1 MASVFSVKTR
11 EHLRRWAVR
20 TLPRWGVVLGCLAVG
35 GVAVLWSARNTWVVE
50 IEDNRGAYG
59 RTILTFADARDLY
72 AVTGVAAPGEYDELE
87 QTAAPQ
93 EVHRHILRA
102 YPVSVTADGATTD
115 LMVTGGTVDD
125 MLARLD
131 ITYDEDDELTP
142 AGDTQTEEGTAITL
156 TRIEY
161 KEYTQEEPIPCET
174 EYLYTSLYYR
184 ARFQGISWTV
194 RTGQDGVDNVTY
206 REKYVDGEL
215 AEHEEIARENVIPM
229 ITTVVKCYGP
239 GAPVSQFVG
248 PEVEGGVPT
257 EGVAAVYT
265 DCRATGYSAGPNAWG
280 ASGRHLTYGTVA
292 INPNII
298 PYGSLM
304 YITSAS
310 GNFVYGYAY
319 AADTG
324 IAMMDGRAFIDLYY
338 ETYDESVKNEVNW
351 VNIYVLDAAT
361 AAKYKAQ
368 NDAILASDVTVGMQG

>member
-1 MASVFSVKTR
+1 MALLFSVKTR
-11 EHLRRWAVR
+11 EHLRRWAGR
-20 TLPRWGVVLGCLAVG
+20 TLPRWGVVLGCLAVMG
-35 GVAVLWSARNTWVVE
+35 TVTGWAAINTWVVE
-50 IEDNRGAYG
+50 ASDTDGAFG
-59 RTILTFADARDLY
+59 RAILSFADKSEIWA
-72 AVTGVAAPGEYDELE
+72 ATGVAAPGEYDELQE
-87 QTAAPQ
+87 SATPQ
-93 EVHRHILRA
+93 GELYHILRA

-125 MLARLD
+125 MLDRLG
-131 ITYDEDDELTP
+131 ITYDLNDELTP
-142 AGDTQTEEGTAITL
+142 AGKTETEEGTAITL
-156 TRIEY
+156 RRIEY
-161 KEYTQEEPIPCET
+161 KEYTQEEYIPCET

-184 ARFQGISWTV
+184 ARHQGISWVV
-194 RTGQDGVDNVTY
+194 RYGQDGVDNVAY

-215 AEHEEIARENVIPM
+215 VETEEIAREAVTPM
-229 ITTVVKCYGP
+229 VTTVVKCYGP
-239 GAPVSQFVG
+239 GAPVSQFAG
-248 PEVEGGVPT
+248 PEVVDGVPV

-265 DCRATGYSAGPNAWG
+265 NCRATGYSAGPRAWG

-292 INPNII
+292 INPNVI

-338 ETYDESVKNEVNW
+338 ETYDESVKSEVNW

-368 NDAILASDVTVGMQG
+368 NDEILANDVTVGMQ

>member
-1 MASVFSVKTR
+1 MFSVKTR
-11 EHLRRWAVR
+11 EHLRRWAGR
-20 TLPRWGVVLGCLAVG
+20 TLPRVGVVLGCLATLG
-35 GVAVLWSARNTWVVE
+35 TAAGWVALNTAVFEVS
-50 IEDNRGAYG
+50 DTDGAFG
-59 RTILTFADARDLY
+59 RAILSFADMDEVY
-72 AVTGVAAPGEYDELE
+72 AATGVAGPGEYDEL
-87 QTAAPQ
+87 QAAATAQ
-93 EVHRHILRA
+93 GERYHILRA

-125 MLARLD
+125 MLARLG
-131 ITYDEDDELTP
+131 IAYDGDDELTP
-142 AGDTQTEEGTAITL
+142 AGDTQTQDGTAITL
-156 TRIEY
+156 RRIEY
-161 KEYTQEEPIPCET
+161 REYTQEQAIPCET

-184 ARFQGISWTV
+184 ARHQGISWTV
-194 RTGQDGVDNVTY
+194 RTGQDGLDNVTY

-215 AEHEEIARENVIPM
+215 VETEEVGRESVTPM
-229 ITTVVKCYGP
+229 VTTVVKCYGP

-248 PEVEGGVPT
+248 PEVVDGVPV
-257 EGVAAVYT
+257 EGVAQVLT
-265 DCRATGYSAGPNAWG
+265 DKRATGYSAGPHAWG

-351 VNIYVLDAAT
+351 VNIYVLDAET
-361 AAKYKAQ
+361 AARYKAQ
-368 NDAILASDVTVGMQG
+368 NDEILANDVTVGMQG